1 MSKSTHFFGQSVY
14 GQLTKTLDHD
24 KIVEI
29 SRQNGGER
37 YVKSFDGFSHL
48 PSQVADRVSFQ
59 ADKAEFPTTL
69 LLRRERQRHQD
80 TNMGHAHCQSI
91 ALPTSKLLGK
101 AVEFLRAGNYG
112 AHCAY
117 GIPQHE

>member
-37 YVKSFDGFSHL
+37 YVKSFDGFTHL
-48 PSQVADRVSFQ
+48 LTMLYAVIMRFDSLREIEA
-59 ADKAEFPTTL
+59 AMTAEV
-69 LLRRERQRHQD
+69 R
-80 TNMGHAHCQSI
+80 
-91 ALPTSKLLGK
+91 KL
-101 AVEFLRAGNYG
+101 
-112 AHCAY
+112 
-117 GIPQHE
+117 QT